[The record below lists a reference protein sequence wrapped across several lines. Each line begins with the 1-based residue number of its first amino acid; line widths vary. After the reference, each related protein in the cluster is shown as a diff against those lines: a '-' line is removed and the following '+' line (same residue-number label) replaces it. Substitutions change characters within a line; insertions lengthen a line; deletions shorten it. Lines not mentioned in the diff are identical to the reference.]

1 MNILN
6 KEIFFKNDIVDLS
19 FICQNNKG
27 LDDLIY
33 QIEKVAVENLF
44 LQLGEITQD
53 NLPFLQDVLKYYV
66 FDILLRQIINNFN
79 GVNFDSFF
87 WKVKINM
94 GNDVSL
100 AMLHDRIILAEK
112 FLLSKCKKFN
122 VEGFVIKNSFKN
134 VNYYY

>member
-27 LDDLIY
+27 LDDLIS

-44 LQLGEITQD
+44 LQLGEINQD

-66 FDILLRQIINNFN
+66 FNILLRQIINNFN

-100 AMLHDRIILAEK
+100 AMLHDRIILSEK
-112 FLLSKCKKFN
+112 FLLSKCKKFK
-122 VEGFVIKNSFKN
+122 VDGFEIKNSFKN

>member
-19 FICQNNKG
+19 FICQNDKG
-27 LDDLIY
+27 LDDLIF

-44 LQLGEITQD
+44 LQLGEIDQN

-66 FDILLRQIINNFN
+66 FIILLRQITNNFN

-100 AMLHDRIILAEK
+100 AMIYDRIFLAEK
-112 FLLSKCKKFN
+112 FLLSKCKKFK
-122 VEGFVIKNSFKN
+122 VEGFFIKNSFKN
-134 VNYYY
+134 VNFYY